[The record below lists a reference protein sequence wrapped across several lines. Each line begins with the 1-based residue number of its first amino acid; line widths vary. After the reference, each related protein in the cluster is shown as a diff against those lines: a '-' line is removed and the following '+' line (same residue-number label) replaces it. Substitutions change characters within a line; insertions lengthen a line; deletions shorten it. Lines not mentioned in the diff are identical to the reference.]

1 MRRAITGFVCGY
13 LMVALVVMPAIM
25 VAVGRTTSYSEGVVI
40 VLTRSGVIDRVR
52 LGVRDVIDTRDR
64 LLGDIADYIATKLA
78 PRPTDA
84 TNEAV
89 RPVLVT
95 RMTESHSG

>member
-1 MRRAITGFVCGY
+1 
-13 LMVALVVMPAIM
+13 MVAMVVMPAIM
-25 VAVGRTTSYSEGVVI
+25 LAFGRTTSYGEGVVY

-52 LGVRDVIDTRDR
+52 LGAHDVVETRDR
-64 LLGDIADYIATKLA
+64 LLGELADYIDTNLA

-84 TNEAV
+84 TDEAA

-95 RMTESHSG
+95 RTTEPYSG